1 MDLVTRQPN
10 QPRLKPGYD
19 VWFGLQHVTLTG
31 FRHSGR
37 RRDCPKCNP
46 ALAPPAA
53 VGEQPHE
60 VDPPEDATR

>member
-1 MDLVTRQPN
+1 MGFMTAEPN
-10 QPRLKPGYD
+10 PPKLKPGYD

-46 ALAPPAA
+46 ALAHPATEA
-53 VGEQPHE
+53 QPRLT
-60 VDPPEDATR
+60 DPPHDAVP

>member
-1 MDLVTRQPN
+1 MTAEPN
-10 QPRLKPGYD
+10 QPKLKGGYD

-46 ALAPPAA
+46 ALAHPAA
-53 VGEQPHE
+53 
-60 VDPPEDATR
+60 PEDQLHVAEPPGDATP